1 MTNPQR
7 CGIII
12 VSRGGEYTNP
22 QGSNDNAQAGGV
34 GFALKKYERKF
45 QKPLDKSA
53 KMWYNISTKEVRG
66 KPKPSGV
73 YSPLSARGKAR
84 TGATTTRP

>member
-1 MTNPQR
+1 M
-7 CGIII
+7 
-12 VSRGGEYTNP
+12 
-22 QGSNDNAQAGGV
+22 
-34 GFALKKYERKF
+34 
-45 QKPLDKSA
+45 LDKST

-73 YSPLSARGKAR
+73 HSPLSARGKAK